1 MKTVK
6 VRNIEL
12 GSGIPKICVPIV
24 AVTKNDI
31 LEQAMSLRSIPADI
45 AEWRVDWYEDVFEMD
60 TLMQT
65 LSQVREALGDMPLL
79 FTFRTKKEGGEKEIS
94 PEQYAQL
101 NKAVAENG
109 YVDLVDVEAFTGDEI
124 VTSIISHAHAN
135 GVKVIASNHDF
146 AKTPEKDE
154 IVRRLRKM
162 QTLGADIPKIAL
174 MPTCKKDVLTL
185 LEATL
190 EMSEQYADRPIIT
203 MSMAGT
209 GVVSR
214 LTGETFGSALTFGA
228 ASKASAPGQIGV
240 HELKQV
246 LDIIHKSL

>member
-79 FTFRTKKEGGEKEIS
+79 FT
-94 PEQYAQL
+94 
-101 NKAVAENG
+101 
-109 YVDLVDVEAFTGDEI
+109 
-124 VTSIISHAHAN
+124 
-135 GVKVIASNHDF
+135 
-146 AKTPEKDE
+146 
-154 IVRRLRKM
+154 
-162 QTLGADIPKIAL
+162 
-174 MPTCKKDVLTL
+174 
-185 LEATL
+185 
-190 EMSEQYADRPIIT
+190 
-203 MSMAGT
+203 
-209 GVVSR
+209 
-214 LTGETFGSALTFGA
+214 
-228 ASKASAPGQIGV
+228 
-240 HELKQV
+240 
-246 LDIIHKSL
+246 

>member
-94 PEQYAQL
+94 PESYAEL
-101 NKAVAENG
+101 NITAAASGNT
-109 YVDLVDVEAFTGDEI
+109 DLVDVEAFTGDEI
-124 VTSIISHAHAN
+124 VREIIEKAHEH
-135 GVKVIASNHDF
+135 GV
-146 AKTPEKDE
+146 
-154 IVRRLRKM
+154 R
-162 QTLGADIPKIAL
+162 
-174 MPTCKKDVLTL
+174 
-185 LEATL
+185 
-190 EMSEQYADRPIIT
+190 
-203 MSMAGT
+203 
-209 GVVSR
+209 
-214 LTGETFGSALTFGA
+214 
-228 ASKASAPGQIGV
+228 
-240 HELKQV
+240 
-246 LDIIHKSL
+246 